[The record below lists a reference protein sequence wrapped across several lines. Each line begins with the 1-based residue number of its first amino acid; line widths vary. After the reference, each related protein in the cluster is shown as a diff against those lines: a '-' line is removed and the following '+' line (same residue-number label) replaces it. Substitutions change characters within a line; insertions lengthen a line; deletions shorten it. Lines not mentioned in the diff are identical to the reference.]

1 MPLSVSTQ
9 AIKPIKLISI
19 TPIKS
24 VDRAVTVDKSEVIHT
39 MVLSL
44 FRAIYLF
51 YREFLSLAFP
61 DELLP
66 IHKF

>member
-44 FRAIYLF
+44 FRAIYL
-51 YREFLSLAFP
+51 SAF
-61 DELLP
+61 
-66 IHKF
+66 